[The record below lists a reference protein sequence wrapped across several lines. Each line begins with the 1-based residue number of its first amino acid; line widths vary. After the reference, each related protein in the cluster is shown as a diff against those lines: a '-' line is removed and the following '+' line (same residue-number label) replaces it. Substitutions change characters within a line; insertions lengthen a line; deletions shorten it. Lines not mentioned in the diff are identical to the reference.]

1 MKPYGPDDPTQEPNE
16 IDLEDEIDSS
26 ETDIPKPQE
35 PKNGE
40 RRMEGEGSRTA
51 DRRYRERLKAF
62 IREGRVGPAAREA
75 AEAVEGPEG
84 PSLRAAEEEGKSRAK
99 VPPMQAL
106 KGIARAFIGGAKAA
120 FKEAKETAKETAS
133 QRRRK

>member
-1 MKPYGPDDPTQEPNE
+1 MKPYGPDDPTKEPFE
-16 IDLEDEIDSS
+16 IDLEDEIDST

-35 PKNGE
+35 PANGE
-40 RRMEGEGSRTA
+40 RMEGEGSRSA

-62 IREGRVGPAAREA
+62 IREGRVAPAAREA
-75 AEAVEGPEG
+75 AEAVDGPEG

-120 FKEAKETAKETAS
+120 YKEAKETAKDNAS
-133 QRRRK
+133 HRRRK